1 MDMKVMALKLN
12 AEDFLSI
19 KSVYFKPEN
28 REATRQHVIKETGA
42 DYVWFQ
48 DEPPPQ
54 AIVDAIEETAAKL
67 AEQGFD
73 EDDDDD
79 YDELGDADPSEAN

>member
-19 KSVYFKPEN
+19 KSVYFRPEN

-48 DEPPPQ
+48 DEAPPQ
-54 AIVDAIEETAAKL
+54 AIVEAIEETAARMGCL
-67 AEQGFD
+67 HE
-73 EDDDDD
+73 EDDND
-79 YDELGDADPSEAN
+79 YDEFGDADPSEAN